1 MNNKTMQLYTQLGE
15 LFEKKLGTD
24 LFNSVGNLIAHLT
37 PIFLISFTTY
47 VVLIFW
53 EYRNEGF
60 SDLVIDLSKKMI
72 FWLVLTAFA
81 FNSTNYI
88 HLANVIYNAPN
99 EVAGWF
105 LNGSSAK
112 LDSNFFEQASMP
124 LDDLL
129 TKVNQYYNSL
139 GWTNLGSLIRV
150 SITHVVINILG
161 NIFISVTFGLY
172 MICRVLLAI
181 TIMIGPIFLGFLL
194 FSPTRQW
201 GMNWVSQII
210 NCLLTAVLYMITI
223 ILFITFFKAIV
234 AAFVIDVSKEDS
246 SVELLIDGALSFII
260 GITFIFLLVLF
271 KLPAIASSL
280 VGGASLEGVFSG
292 GIRSIETSA
301 SIIKQIS
308 KGLGIIGTKSNIK
321 KDASL
326 RDQYRKFKSNSIK
339 PGGK

>member
-1 MNNKTMQLYTQLGE
+1 
-15 LFEKKLGTD
+15 
-24 LFNSVGNLIAHLT
+24 
-37 PIFLISFTTY
+37 
-47 VVLIFW
+47 
-53 EYRNEGF
+53 
-60 SDLVIDLSKKMI
+60 
-72 FWLVLTAFA
+72 
-81 FNSTNYI
+81 
-88 HLANVIYNAPN
+88 
-99 EVAGWF
+99 
-105 LNGSSAK
+105 
-112 LDSNFFEQASMP
+112 MP

-234 AAFVIDVSKEDS
+234 AAFVIESK
-246 SVELLIDGALSFII
+246 
-260 GITFIFLLVLF
+260 
-271 KLPAIASSL
+271 KPP
-280 VGGASLEGVFSG
+280 
-292 GIRSIETSA
+292 
-301 SIIKQIS
+301 IS
-308 KGLGIIGTKSNIK
+308 
-321 KDASL
+321 
-326 RDQYRKFKSNSIK
+326 
-339 PGGK
+339 

>member
-112 LDSNFFEQASMP
+112 YDRSHFFRFSAFFTYKTMGDE
-124 LDDLL
+124 
-129 TKVNQYYNSL
+129 L
-139 GWTNLGSLIRV
+139 G
-150 SITHVVINILG
+150 
-161 NIFISVTFGLY
+161 
-172 MICRVLLAI
+172 
-181 TIMIGPIFLGFLL
+181 
-194 FSPTRQW
+194 
-201 GMNWVSQII
+201 
-210 NCLLTAVLYMITI
+210 
-223 ILFITFFKAIV
+223 
-234 AAFVIDVSKEDS
+234 
-246 SVELLIDGALSFII
+246 
-260 GITFIFLLVLF
+260 
-271 KLPAIASSL
+271 
-280 VGGASLEGVFSG
+280 
-292 GIRSIETSA
+292 
-301 SIIKQIS
+301 
-308 KGLGIIGTKSNIK
+308 
-321 KDASL
+321 
-326 RDQYRKFKSNSIK
+326 
-339 PGGK
+339 